1 MIGCRA
7 VVALAAAVCAA
18 MVSAAGCATA
28 GPAPQI
34 EPGPTQLGAPCDQ
47 RFDGALAALPAAAD
61 GPADSRELIVCQSG
75 SWQQFTD
82 PYPSPQRWI
91 SSDNALLLHG
101 QGVRNP
107 EFRSGTWTATPLNA
121 DAECRV
127 EAFEPMH
134 AGVQP
139 PPQIVTAGAGQQFRF
154 EASTRLATVTLAGN
168 CLWERS

>member
-1 MIGCRA
+1 MIPRFSS
-7 VVALAAAVCAA
+7 VVAAAIGAAAVA
-18 MVSAAGCATA
+18 MAGCATA

-34 EPGPTQLGAPCDQ
+34 EPGPTQLGAACDQ
-47 RFDGALAALPAAAD
+47 RFDGALAAQLGTTTD
-61 GPADSRELIVCQSG
+61 GPADSRRLIVCQSG

-82 PYPSPQRWI
+82 LYPSPQRWI
-91 SSDNALLLHG
+91 SSDSALLLHG

-107 EFRSGTWTATPLNA
+107 EFRSGTWTATPLSA

-127 EAFEPMH
+127 EAVEPMH

-139 PPQIVTAGAGQQFRF
+139 PPQIVAAGAGHSLTF
-154 EASTRLATVTLAGN
+154 EASTRLATVTLTGN